1 MASSISA
8 GTTSATALV
17 HTADTSGAL
26 QLATNNG
33 TVAVTVDTSQN
44 VGIGTASPSTKL
56 DVNGN
61 IALPN
66 ATALQFK
73 DSGGSRKDTLQL
85 NSSSN
90 IILQSPSA
98 SIFQINGSTE
108 AMRVEAGGNVGIGT
122 SAPNAFGN
130 RTFEVSAGAN
140 SSVYLIL
147 STNSNTIRGEM
158 AFDTGTMYISTK
170 TSHPMVFRTADAE
183 RCRIDTGGNFTVSN
197 GSIYFTSAQY
207 RSNVASSQ
215 LQFINNSAGVSLAVN
230 GTSWGSLSDER
241 DKEIIEPIADA
252 VSKVASLRS
261 VIGRYK
267 VDDADKRRAFLIAQD
282 VKAVL
287 PEAVTELEDEQQT
300 LILQYTEVIPLLVAA
315 INELNAKVTALEE
328 QVLNLGVK

>member
-1 MASSISA
+1 MTTTINASNSGGGGLVQTADASGILALQTA
-8 GTTSATALV
+8 GTT
-17 HTADTSGAL
+17 
-26 QLATNNG
+26 
-33 TVAVTVDTSQN
+33 AVTVDASQN
-44 VGIGTASPSTKL
+44 VGIGTASPAAKFQTNSTDGTVAIFRTTSGANNGRL
-56 DVNGN
+56 TVDVSD
-61 IALPN
+61 AA
-66 ATALQFK
+66 ATAGF
-73 DSGGSRKDTLQL
+73 SNGGAER
-85 NSSSN
+85 
-90 IILQSPSA
+90 
-98 SIFQINGSTE
+98 
-108 AMRVEAGGNVGIGT
+108 MRIESGGNVGIGT

-215 LQFINNSAGVSLAVN
+215 LQFVNNSAGVSLAVN

-241 DKEIIEPIADA
+241 DKEIIEPITDA

-267 VDDADKRRAFLIAQD
+267 IDDADKRRAFLIAQD

-315 INELNAKVTALEE
+315 INEQQALITSLTARIAALE
-328 QVLNLGVK
+328 GTPA